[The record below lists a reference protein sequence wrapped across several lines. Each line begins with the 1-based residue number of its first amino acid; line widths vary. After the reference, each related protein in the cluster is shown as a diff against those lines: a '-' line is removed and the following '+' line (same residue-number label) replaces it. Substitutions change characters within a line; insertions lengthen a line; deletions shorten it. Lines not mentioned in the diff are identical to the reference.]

1 MSAKNLD
8 HYERFRS
15 KTVAFRVSP
24 EEWKQVNLMV
34 EVSGM
39 TKQDYLVSKMLD
51 KAITVKGGAKV
62 YRGIVKCLE
71 EIKKELSGV
80 EERGMEEEE
89 LMQLVYYVSGVID
102 RLNSEN
108 SFPA

>member
-1 MSAKNLD
+1 MSAKKLD
-8 HYERFRS
+8 NYERFRS

-51 KAITVKGGAKV
+51 RTITVKGGAKV

-71 EIKKELSGV
+71 EIQKELSSI
-80 EERGMEEEE
+80 EERRMENEE
-89 LMQLVYYVSGVID
+89 LANLIIYVTGLID
-102 RLNSEN
+102 RLNAER
-108 SFPA
+108 

>member
-71 EIKKELSGV
+71 EIKKELLCAEGQSI
-80 EERGMEEEE
+80 ETEE
-89 LMQLVYYVSGVID
+89 LIQLIYYVAGVVD
-102 RLNSEN
+102 RLNSNN
-108 SFPA
+108 SRMA